1 MITLEQMTDII
12 GESFFNGD
20 TAIAGMVV
28 FTAVMVVLFALFG
41 RKSLIVPFALMLP
54 VTLIFTSLSVIP
66 ESLTILLIIVSVMG
80 LAVTARDKVA

>member
-12 GESFFNGD
+12 GESFFSGD
-20 TAIAGMVV
+20 SAIAGMVV
-28 FTAVMVVLFALFG
+28 FTVAMLVIFALFG

-54 VTLIFTSLSVIP
+54 ITLIFTSLSVIP

-80 LAVTARDKVA
+80 LAVTAKDKVA